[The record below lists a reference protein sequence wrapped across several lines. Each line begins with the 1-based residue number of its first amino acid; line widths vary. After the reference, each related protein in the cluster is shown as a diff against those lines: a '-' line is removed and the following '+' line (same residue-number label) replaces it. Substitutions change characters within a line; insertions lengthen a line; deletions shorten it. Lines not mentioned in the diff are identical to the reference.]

1 MRILAVIPARGGSK
15 RLPKKNIKP
24 LGGKPLINWSIE
36 AIRGI
41 SEICEVLVST
51 DDTQIASIAKRAGAS
66 VPWLRPNNLST
77 DTASSIDVALHA
89 LDWYESK
96 FNSVEGL
103 LLLQPTS
110 PFRTRKNI
118 ENGIDTYV
126 NSNFSSVVAV
136 TPAKDRTA
144 LVFKNK
150 DNFISP
156 FTNKSNSFSEPGDS
170 VSSYWITGSFYLS
183 SPSILREKKTFLPL
197 QTVPLIIESP
207 IESIDIDTE
216 WDFQLAKY
224 IAGDIVEKN

>member
-51 DDTQIASIAKRAGAS
+51 DDTEIASIAKQAGAS
-66 VPWLRPNNLST
+66 VPWLRPSNLST
-77 DTASSIDVALHA
+77 DTASSVDVALHA

-96 FNSVEGL
+96 FKSVDGL

-110 PFRTRKNI
+110 PFRTRKSI
-118 ENGIDTYV
+118 ENGIDLYL

-136 TPAKDRTA
+136 TPSKDRAA
-144 LVFKNK
+144 LVFTNK

-156 FTNKSNSFSEPGDS
+156 FINKSNLFSELTDS
-170 VSSYWITGSFYLS
+170 VSNYWITGSFYLT
-183 SPSILREKKTFLPL
+183 SPSVLRENKTFLPL
-197 QTVPLIIESP
+197 QTIPLIIESP
-207 IESIDIDTE
+207 IESIDIDRE

-224 IAGDIVEKN
+224 IAGDMFEKN

>member
-51 DDTQIASIAKRAGAS
+51 DDSEIASIAKQAGAS
-66 VPWLRPNNLST
+66 VPWLRPSNLST
-77 DTASSIDVALHA
+77 DTASSVDVALHA

-96 FNSVEGL
+96 FKSVDGL

-110 PFRTRKNI
+110 PFRTRKSI
-118 ENGIDTYV
+118 ENGIDLYL

-136 TPAKDRTA
+136 TPAKDRA
-144 LVFKNK
+144 AWVFKNK

-156 FTNKSNSFSEPGDS
+156 FINKSNLFSELSDS
-170 VSSYWITGSFYLS
+170 VSSYWITGSFYLT
-183 SPSILREKKTFLPL
+183 SPSILRENKTFLPL
-197 QTVPLIIESP
+197 LTIPLVINSP
-207 IESIDIDTE
+207 IESIDIDTK
-216 WDFQLAKY
+216 WDFQLAQF
-224 IAGDIVEKN
+224 IAGHIIEEI

>member
-51 DDTQIASIAKRAGAS
+51 DDTEIASIAKQAGAS
-66 VPWLRPNNLST
+66 VPWLRPGNLST
-77 DTASSIDVALHA
+77 DTASSVDVALHA

-96 FNSVEGL
+96 FKSVDGL

-110 PFRTRKNI
+110 PFRTRKSI
-118 ENGIDTYV
+118 ENGIDLYL

-136 TPAKDRTA
+136 TPSKDRAA
-144 LVFKNK
+144 LVFTNK

-156 FTNKSNSFSEPGDS
+156 FINKSNLFSELTDS
-170 VSSYWITGSFYLS
+170 VSNYWITGSFYLT
-183 SPSILREKKTFLPL
+183 SPSVLRENKTFLPL
-197 QTVPLIIESP
+197 ETIPLIVESP

-224 IAGDIVEKN
+224 IAGDIIEEN